1 MSAIQHIL
9 CATDFSDTA
18 ILAVSYAEKLAIE
31 LGAQL
36 TLVHAFD
43 TPITWNLASQEV
55 PRERRLEDQLNSLLA
70 TSTLGEKLHRRQHA
84 GPAGEV
90 ICWLAQDCGCD
101 LIVVGT
107 HGRTGLSHLLMG
119 SVAEHVM
126 RHARCPVLT
135 VRDRDPAEPPLPQ
148 PVVMPVPAPRFM

>member
-1 MSAIQHIL
+1 MIQHIL

-18 ILAVSYAEKLAIE
+18 GRAVDYAEKLAIE
-31 LGAQL
+31 VGAQL

-43 TPITWNLASQEV
+43 TPLAWNLASQEL
-55 PRERRLEDQLNSLLA
+55 PRERRLEELLNSLLT
-70 TSTLGEKLHRRQHA
+70 TSQLGKKLHRRQHA

-90 ICWLAQDCGCD
+90 ICWMAQDCRCD

-107 HGRTGLSHLLMG
+107 HGRTGLRHLLMG

-135 VRDRDPAEPPLPQ
+135 IRDRDPAEGPLPQ
-148 PVVMPVPAPRFM
+148 PVAMPIPAPRFM